1 MYLHENKVPMNKK
14 YFIELVTKYLANEAT
29 LDEKKALE
37 NLLLDSKYK
46 ELFNWLSD
54 KWHRE
59 SKSDVT
65 FNFSEGVDEL
75 YSKIKKHDSSFSWNN
90 RRKKKSGH
98 YLSPLKIAASIALFV
113 FVSTASLYV
122 TGFFEKPEQVIVMNE
137 KVTKAGQ
144 KSVLTLFDGTKIFL
158 NANSKLRYPTHFGE
172 TSREVY
178 LDGEAYFEVVH
189 KDKKPFIV
197 HSLDFSVLVL
207 GTKFNVQAFPDE
219 KDVKISLVDGKV
231 KVSGESISENN
242 KAIYLEPQ
250 QQLVYS
256 KISKQS
262 TIQKFET
269 IKEIGWK
276 DNTYIFDNE
285 PLVNVLR
292 KLERTFAVD
301 FKLADKKRNIKLT
314 ADFKN
319 ESFWTVVKTIKS
331 VTKLDYNLKL
341 KEREIIGVEFY

>member
-1 MYLHENKVPMNKK
+1 MNKK
-14 YFIELVTKYLANEAT
+14 YFIELSTKYLANEAS
-29 LDEKKALE
+29 LEEKKVLE
-37 NLLLDSKYK
+37 SLLLDSKYK
-46 ELFNWLSD
+46 ELFNWLSN
-54 KWHRE
+54 KWNQD
-59 SKSDVT
+59 SNSDVVFD
-65 FNFSEGVDEL
+65 FNEGLDEL
-75 YSKIKKHDSSFSWNN
+75 YDKIKKHDASFNWNN
-90 RRKKKSGH
+90 KREKRNSH
-98 YLSPLKIAASIALFV
+98 YLSTLKIAASITFFV
-113 FVSTASLYV
+113 LVSTVSLYV

-158 NANSKLRYPTHFGE
+158 NANSKLKYPTHFGE

-178 LDGEAYFEVVH
+178 LDGEAYFEVAH

-197 HSLDFSVLVL
+197 HSSDISVLVL

-219 KDVKISLVDGKV
+219 KDIKVSLVDGKV
-231 KVSGESISENN
+231 KVSGEPIRNN
-242 KAIYLEPQ
+242 KVIYLEPQ
-250 QQLVYS
+250 QQFVYS

-262 TIQKFET
+262 IVQKFET

-285 PLVNVLR
+285 PLVDVLR
-292 KLERTFAVD
+292 KLERTFAVN

-341 KEREIIGVEFY
+341 KKRENIGVEFY

>member
-1 MYLHENKVPMNKK
+1 MNKK
-14 YFIELVTKYLANEAT
+14 HFIELSTKYLANEAT
-29 LDEKKALE
+29 LDEKKILE
-37 NLLLDSKYK
+37 DLLLDSKYN

-54 KWHRE
+54 RWNRE

-65 FNFSEGVDEL
+65 FNFNKGLDEL
-75 YSKIKKHDSSFSWNN
+75 YDKIKKHDSSFNWNN
-90 RRKKKSGH
+90 RRKKQSSH
-98 YLSPLKIAASIALFV
+98 YLSTLKIAASIAIFV
-113 FVSTASLYV
+113 LVSTASLYV
-122 TGFFEKPEQVIVMNE
+122 AGFFEKPEQVIVMNE

-144 KSVLTLFDGTKIFL
+144 KSILTLFDGTKIFL
-158 NANSKLRYPTHFGE
+158 NANSKLKYPTHFGE

-178 LDGEAYFEVVH
+178 LDGEAYFEVAH

-197 HSLDFSVLVL
+197 HSSDISVLVL

-219 KDVKISLVDGKV
+219 KDIKVSLVDGKV
-231 KVSGESISENN
+231 KVSRESISVNE
-242 KAIYLEPQ
+242 KAVYLESQ
-250 QQLVYS
+250 QQFVYS

-262 TIQKFET
+262 IVQKFET

-292 KLERTFAVD
+292 KLERTFAVN

-341 KEREIIGVEFY
+341 KKREIIGVEFY

>member
-1 MYLHENKVPMNKK
+1 MKK
-14 YFIELVTKYLANEAT
+14 KRFIELSTKYLANEASIE
-29 LDEKKALE
+29 EKKILE
-37 NLLLDSKYK
+37 DLLFDSKYK
-46 ELFNWLSD
+46 ELFNWLSAR
-54 KWHRE
+54 WNQE
-59 SKSDVT
+59 QKSNVSFD
-65 FNFSEGVDEL
+65 FKEGVDEL
-75 YSKIKKHDSSFSWNN
+75 YSKIKKHDPSFNWNN
-90 RRKKKSGH
+90 RRKKKNSH
-98 YLSPLKIAASIALFV
+98 YLSPLKVAASIAFFV
-113 FVSTASLYV
+113 IVSTVSLYV
-122 TGFFEKPEQVIVMNE
+122 AGFFEKSEQVIVMNE

-158 NANSKLRYPTHFGE
+158 NANSKLKYPTHFGE

-178 LDGEAYFEVVH
+178 LDGEAYFEVAH

-197 HSLDFSVLVL
+197 HSSDISVLVL

-219 KDVKISLVDGKV
+219 KDIKVSLVDGKV
-231 KVSGESISENN
+231 KVSGESISINN
-242 KAIYLEPQ
+242 KIIYLKPQ
-250 QQLVYS
+250 QQFVYS

-262 TIQKFET
+262 VVQKFET

-285 PLVNVLR
+285 PLADVFR
-292 KLERTFAVD
+292 KLKRAFAVD

-319 ESFWTVVKTIKS
+319 DPFWTVVKTIKR